1 MQSPPEPSG
10 VTSEMTPA
18 EFAGA
23 QLRQAREARGETLS
37 DVAQVLKLSRRQVE
51 ALENGRH
58 DALPGPAFARG
69 FLRNYARYLGLDPA
83 PLLGGV
89 EQRGS
94 AGTVELAPVSNA
106 TGEMPVGMG
115 RRTSSKPVTVL
126 FFVLLA
132 VVLAGWY
139 FDWFQTELP
148 EEATVAPESAEVAPI
163 EGGVATEPIEAPA
176 AEAQQSATPAP
187 LQAPAS
193 GAPQPPVAAS
203 PEQGQGVVAT
213 PAPAVPATATPAP
226 TASAAAPTDAASLV
240 FSFSGESWVEVR
252 DAAGAV
258 VYSGTNAAGV
268 TRTVQGKAPFTLVV
282 GNAKDVRLEYQGKA
296 VDLAPHTRVTVARL
310 TVQ

>member
-51 ALENGRH
+51 ALESGRH

-89 EQRGS
+89 EQRGA

-115 RRTSSKPVTVL
+115 RRSSSKPVTAL
-126 FFVLLA
+126 FFILLA
-132 VVLAGWY
+132 GVLAGWY
-139 FDWFQTELP
+139 FDWFQTEP
-148 EEATVAPESAEVAPI
+148 PAEMPGSESTETAPI
-163 EGGVATEPIEAPA
+163 EGGVAIEPLEAPA
-176 AEAQQSATPAP
+176 AEAPAAAAPAP
-187 LQAPAS
+187 QAP
-193 GAPQPPVAAS
+193 GAAAVQPAMTPSAD
-203 PEQGQGVVAT
+203 QGAGTVVAT
-213 PAPAVPATATPAP
+213 PAPATPVPAPAT
-226 TASAAAPTDAASLV
+226 DGASLV
-240 FSFSGESWVEVR
+240 FSFTGESWIEVR

-258 VYSGTNAAGV
+258 VYSGTNSAGA

-282 GNAKDVRLEYQGKA
+282 GNAKDVRLEYQGKV

>member
-10 VTSEMTPA
+10 ATSEMTPA
-18 EFAGA
+18 ELAGA
-23 QLRQAREARGETLS
+23 QLRQVREARGETLS

-51 ALENGRH
+51 ALENGRY

-83 PLLGGV
+83 PLMGGV
-89 EQRGS
+89 EQRAS
-94 AGTVELAPVSNA
+94 SGTVELSPVSNA
-106 TGEMPVGMG
+106 TGEMPVGAG
-115 RRTSSKPVTVL
+115 RRNSSKPVTVL

-139 FDWFQTELP
+139 FDWFQTEPP
-148 EEATVAPESAEVAPI
+148 EDVNAAADAAEVAPI
-163 EGGVATEPIEAPA
+163 EGGVAIEPLEAPVAEAPQAAAPGSAQPLTSAAPQAPA
-176 AEAQQSATPAP
+176 AAP
-187 LQAPAS
+187 VQGAGVAAPTAAAPAAVPT
-193 GAPQPPVAAS
+193 APAA
-203 PEQGQGVVAT
+203 
-213 PAPAVPATATPAP
+213 PAPA
-226 TASAAAPTDAASLV
+226 ASDAGSLV
-240 FSFSGESWVEVR
+240 FSFTGESWIEVR

-258 VYSGTNAAGV
+258 VYSGTNTVGA
-268 TRTVQGKAPFTLVV
+268 TRTVQGKAPFALVV